1 MPTDAEGADEVDGAA
16 DEDARGDEEG
26 LAVLD
31 PGVPL
36 GDALGST
43 LGSGAA
49 VHPDSATTSNRLAAA
64 AAGERLPAAGERSE
78 SKVIPASILMVDMP
92 ARNRLLALTSAS
104 LAAVFLLIGCAPGA
118 APGDASAEPGE
129 EVHCDLLT
137 GARRTVDYHLSLL
150 LALDDP
156 AATEELSGSDAPFRL
171 DPGAFRTAVEA
182 LSVLS
187 GTEGEVNRLR
197 RIGELLEDHAGV
209 EDPFAPGSATGEQLA
224 ELANGAFG
232 EVRVGLD
239 TALQTVGCRVR

>member
-1 MPTDAEGADEVDGAA
+1 MVTDAEGAGWVDGAV
-16 DEDARGDEEG
+16 DTDAGGDEEG
-26 LAVLD
+26 LVALD

-36 GDALGST
+36 GDGLGGA

-49 VHPDSATTSNRLAAA
+49 VQPDTTRTSNRLAAA
-64 AAGERLPAAGERSE
+64 AVGKRSVN
-78 SKVIPASILMVDMP
+78 KVMPGSILMVDMP
-92 ARNRLLALTSAS
+92 ARKRLVAVFSAS
-104 LAAVFLLIGCAPGA
+104 LAAAILLTGCAPGA
-118 APGDASAEPGE
+118 APDDASAEPAE
-129 EVHCDLLT
+129 EAHCDLLT

-156 AATEELSGSDAPFRL
+156 AAMDELSGSDAPFRI

-209 EDPFAPGSATGEQLA
+209 EDPFAPGSGTGEQLA